1 MSANTSPADVPGLL
15 FAWSQGDRAAL
26 DRLVP
31 PFVTREWPRAKAF
44 LLREPEADGGGRCAR
59 R

>member
-26 DRLVP
+26 DRLLP
-31 PFVTREWPRAKAF
+31 PFVTREWRRAKTF
-44 LLREPEADGGGRCAR
+44 LHREPEADGGGR
-59 R
+59 